1 MHPVSQIGED
11 GTITKEP
18 RQVLGGKTSSSAVWF
33 AWIRL
38 TSRKQKNGKYIEGWI
53 STMHLEKRVSNKNP
67 KTARSSARRPS
78 VASSPIR
85 DEGKPKQNKDSTP
98 TASSSLQIAELA
110 TLANPE
116 QHRRQR
122 VLLRAVLK
130 VVSSHQSHQNVIYP
144 HLPRV
149 CPFLAIPHPGMYPN
163 YATMNIPD

>member
-38 TSRKQKNGKYIEGWI
+38 TSRKQKNGKHIEGWI

-85 DEGKPKQNKDSTP
+85 DEGKPTQNKHSTP

-144 HLPRV
+144 
-149 CPFLAIPHPGMYPN
+149 A
-163 YATMNIPD
+163 